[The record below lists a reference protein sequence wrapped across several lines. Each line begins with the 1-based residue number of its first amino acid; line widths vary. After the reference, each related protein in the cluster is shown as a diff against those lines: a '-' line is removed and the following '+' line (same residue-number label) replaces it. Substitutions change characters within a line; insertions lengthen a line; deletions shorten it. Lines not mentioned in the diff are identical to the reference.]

1 MKVKSIAAAA
11 LLVASTAWT
20 PAYSAD
26 LGGDCC
32 ADLEERVAELE
43 ATTARKGNRKVSL
56 TVSGQVNELV
66 YWWDNGQESNAY
78 VGTSGFSSSR
88 FRFLGSAQINADWS
102 AGYLIEVEV
111 VSAQVNRTDQH
122 DDDGSI
128 GTNLR
133 HSMWYL
139 QSKTLGKISVGH
151 TSHAADDITSSVCLG
166 GVCGTAAQ
174 GNIDAAPGA
183 ALRFTGAGGSYFR
196 ASQLFAV
203 GDVDRANIIRYDT
216 PSIAGFV
223 LSADWGEDDM
233 WSVAL
238 RYAGEFNGI
247 KIAAAVGYFEDHD
260 CNGAGGGKC
269 ALYNDDLSPGDSGD
283 RIYGDYN
290 EIRASGAILHTPTGL
305 FAEGGYVHREFDDTN
320 GHDFNYWFVRAGIYQ
335 KFFALGKTSISG
347 EYGSVSNDTYKSYE
361 VDDDVFKDLSDGRHF
376 GINLVQD
383 IDSAAMNIFLGWRR
397 FEADGPTD
405 SIDTIYS
412 GARIQF

>member
-1 MKVKSIAAAA
+1 MKVKSIAAAT

-20 PAYSAD
+20 PAIAAD

-66 YWWDNGQESNAY
+66 YWWDDGHESNAY

-102 AGYLIEVEV
+102 AGYLMEIEV
-111 VSAQVNRTDQH
+111 VSAQVNKNDQ
-122 DDDGSI
+122 DFDDGEI
-128 GTNLR
+128 ATKVR

-151 TSHAADDITSSVCLG
+151 TSHAADDITSSICLG
-166 GVCGTAAQ
+166 GVCGTASQ
-174 GNIDAAPGA
+174 GNIDGAPGMG
-183 ALRFTGAGGSYFR
+183 LFFTSTDR
-196 ASQLFAV
+196 LSTLFAV
-203 GDVDRANIIRYDT
+203 GDVDRANVIRYDT

-260 CNGAGGGKC
+260 CNGSTGNKC
-269 ALYNDDLSPGDSGD
+269 TSSSSGD
-283 RIYGDYN
+283 WKYGDYN
-290 EIRASGAILHTPTGL
+290 EIRASGAIIHTPTGL
-305 FAEGGYVHREFDDTN
+305 FAEGGYVRREFDDVSN
-320 GHDFNYWFVRAGIYQ
+320 ADLNYWFVRAGIYQ
-335 KFFALGKTSISG
+335 RFIALGKTSLSG
-347 EYGSVSNDTYKSYE
+347 EYGSVSNDAFDIGGAAGYG
-361 VDDDVFKDLSDGRHF
+361 VDLSKGDHY

-383 IDSAAMNIFLGWRR
+383 IDSAAMNVFIGWRR
-397 FEADGPTD
+397 IETDSHYVD